1 MNIVEPLRNK
11 DDISKIEDFLFKTN
25 KRNMLIF
32 VFGIN
37 TGLRVSDILALNIC
51 DVKDK
56 QNVIIR
62 EKKTGKYKK
71 FPLNNKLQTLIK
83 DYLKDVP
90 QNRLNTPLFLGD
102 KGSRM
107 HRSIVYRFLNE
118 AVDSLKLE
126 IGAVGTHTMRKT
138 FGYHHYKKF
147 NDVALLQ
154 RILNHSSPAI
164 TLRYIGISQE
174 EIDFSYFNFEL

>member
-71 FPLNNKLQTLIK
+71 FPLKILTLK
-83 DYLKDVP
+83 
-90 QNRLNTPLFLGD
+90 
-102 KGSRM
+102 
-107 HRSIVYRFLNE
+107 
-118 AVDSLKLE
+118 SLK
-126 IGAVGTHTMRKT
+126 
-138 FGYHHYKKF
+138 
-147 NDVALLQ
+147 
-154 RILNHSSPAI
+154 
-164 TLRYIGISQE
+164 
-174 EIDFSYFNFEL
+174 